1 MSDYSRIRLDRDFR
15 PHVLAALRALPN
27 WDHYRASNGIP
38 SNGPYTREGIISACL
53 AMGYDLSGAR
63 AAFDTVRTVQA
74 ALDATAAPQGAPLPP
89 QAPLTV
95 PPLAPLA
102 PSSAGPGEP
111 IEEAAPAPEAAPLAK
126 HDGDEGEGEADPEGE
141 PPEGEAPVFEG
152 RAPEDIVAEILAP
165 LSVFLP
171 PHAAQQLPALL
182 APLARE
188 AAKPARIVT
197 ITAAPAGAPSAVPH
211 ARPVRWA
218 KPFEAFGLSVR
229 GAGAH
234 RPVLVDGGTIPVCDY
249 ALAPPR
255 DKSFIWSAPVLSALA
270 LADITG
276 MNLWAFG
283 PAGTGKSESVQQY
296 AATLRRPFTRIPV
309 DRSKEGVDFIG
320 QLAQKDG
327 NTVWRDGNFTAAMR
341 IPYNVVL
348 LDEPTLLRPGAIA
361 VLQTVLDFRKV
372 YLPTGEIVELAPG
385 ILIVAADNTSGTGD
399 ETGQYADTAMMNH
412 AFMTRFGIKYHYE
425 YLSAAAEAHMVHGR
439 TLLPLA
445 ACRVMTEFAALTRSD
460 CDKGKLAVGIGP
472 RALISWAKAV
482 KAGLP
487 SSLAYELAVANGAAP
502 EDKAPLAVLAS
513 ASLGHATIDIHAGG
527 QSPAKAAPGAAPV
540 DPAPSQTGTQFPPQP
555 VA

>member
-1 MSDYSRIRLDRDFR
+1 
-15 PHVLAALRALPN
+15 
-27 WDHYRASNGIP
+27 
-38 SNGPYTREGIISACL
+38 
-53 AMGYDLSGAR
+53 
-63 AAFDTVRTVQA
+63 
-74 ALDATAAPQGAPLPP
+74 
-89 QAPLTV
+89 
-95 PPLAPLA
+95 
-102 PSSAGPGEP
+102 
-111 IEEAAPAPEAAPLAK
+111 
-126 HDGDEGEGEADPEGE
+126 
-141 PPEGEAPVFEG
+141 
-152 RAPEDIVAEILAP
+152 
-165 LSVFLP
+165 
-171 PHAAQQLPALL
+171 
-182 APLARE
+182 
-188 AAKPARIVT
+188 
-197 ITAAPAGAPSAVPH
+197 
-211 ARPVRWA
+211 
-218 KPFEAFGLSVR
+218 
-229 GAGAH
+229 
-234 RPVLVDGGTIPVCDY
+234 VLVDGGTVPVCDY
-249 ALAPPR
+249 TLAPPR
-255 DKSFIWSAPVLSALA
+255 DKSFIWSAAVLSALA
-270 LADITG
+270 LCDTTG

-372 YLPTGEIVELAPG
+372 YLPTGEIVDVAPG

-445 ACRVMTEFAALTRSD
+445 ACRVMTEFAALTRQD

-487 SSLAYELAVANGAAP
+487 SALAYDLAVANGAAP

-513 ASLGHATIDIHAGG
+513 ASLGHATIDIHAQGLN
-527 QSPAKAAPGAAPV
+527 PAKAPGAAHAE
-540 DPAPSQTGTQFPPQP
+540 PAPSPTGAQFPAEPT
-555 VA
+555 A